1 MNVGILGNQLW
12 VDVNKLLKFQKKEFF
27 FKKKCIILQTAI
39 QFVFILPMYCFFKG
53 KRGLVIT
60 IMQVCRV
67 KDKTGW
73 SLLVF
78 E

>member
-39 QFVFILPMYCFFKG
+39 QFVFILPMYWFFLG
-53 KRGLVIT
+53 KKRFGYNDHASMQSQRQDWLVT
-60 IMQVCRV
+60 VGV
-67 KDKTGW
+67 
-73 SLLVF
+73 
-78 E
+78 